1 MKISLIY
8 PPFLE
13 ARIHEEEVNVPPLG
27 LYYVG
32 ALLKERGYDV
42 EILNWAHLDH
52 IPEAVTRLINKTSPD
67 IIGLSVLQANR
78 WGALEIAKTAKS
90 IAPEITVA
98 FGGIGATFLWKHFLT
113 HFEAVDFCVL
123 GEGEYPFLE
132 LVKAIEAGNRKRIK
146 SIKGIAFRSNGRP
159 IKTGQSLPI
168 KNLDSLPIPSKYFDY
183 QHVAFTRGCPAQC
196 TFCGSPRFW
205 GRRVRFH
212 SATYFVKQLTYLY
225 KRGIRFFYFSD
236 DTFLINK
243 GRVIDICREI
253 IEKNITISWF
263 AISRVDLVDEEVLR
277 WMRLAGCT
285 QLSYGVESGSEKIR
299 DFLNKNIRSDDIKK
313 AFQLTTRYGIL
324 ARAYFIYGSPGE
336 TMHTIQETIDLICEI
351 KPLGA
356 IFYILDIFPGTIL
369 YDMFLKQSGQTDDIW
384 LQKIE
389 DILYFETDPR
399 LTEEMIFA
407 FGRKLRLAFYEAL
420 PGFADAIELTDGKAF
435 RESNADFLSRLAMTF
450 SHGDYSKID
459 AIPRKDETAARLY
472 IRSLEYAP
480 NDRAYLGLGMLKQRD
495 RAFNESVAVLDKG
508 LMFFPDNDQ
517 LKLCKGISLMNLREF
532 KRALSCFESIGN
544 LEVAKPYVN
553 ECRKTLSSMT

>member
-1 MKISLIY
+1 MKILLVY

-32 ALLKERGYDV
+32 ALLREQGYDV

-52 IPEAVTRLINKTSPD
+52 VSEAVTRVIEEKDPD

-90 IAPEITVA
+90 IDSEITVA
-98 FGGIGATFLWKHFLT
+98 LGGIAATFLWKHFLT
-113 HFEAVDFCVL
+113 HFEAIDFCVL

-132 LVKAIEAGNRKRIK
+132 LVKSIETGNRKRIK
-146 SIKGIAFRSNGRP
+146 SIKGIAFKSNGRP
-159 IKTGQSLPI
+159 IKTGRALPI

-196 TFCGSPRFW
+196 TFCGSPKFW

-212 SATYFVKQLTYLY
+212 SATYFVRQLMYLY
-225 KRGIRFFYFSD
+225 ERGIRFFYFSD

-243 GRVIDICREI
+243 ERVIDICREI
-253 IEKNITISWF
+253 IERDIKISWF

-285 QLSYGVESGSEKIR
+285 QISYGVESGSEKIR

-336 TMHTIQETIDLICEI
+336 TMHTIQETIDLIRDI

-389 DILYFETDPR
+389 DILYFETDPL
-399 LTEEMIFA
+399 LTKEMIFA
-407 FGRKLRLAFYEAL
+407 FGRELRSTFYEAL
-420 PGFADAIELTDGKAF
+420 PGFAETIELTDGKAF
-435 RESNADFLSRLAMTF
+435 RKSNADFLSRLAMTF

-459 AIPRKDETAARLY
+459 AIPRKDETAVRLY
-472 IRSLEYAP
+472 KRSIEYAP

-508 LMFFPDNDQ
+508 LAFFPDNDQ
-517 LKLCKGISLMNLREF
+517 LKLCKGISLMNLRAF
-532 KRALSCFESIGN
+532 KKALFCFLS
-544 LEVAKPYVN
+544 LENPALAKPYVN
-553 ECRKTLSSMT
+553 ECHKMLSSMT

>member
-1 MKISLIY
+1 MKILLIY

-32 ALLKERGYDV
+32 ALLKEQGYDV

-52 IPEAVTRLINKTSPD
+52 VADAVTRVIDKKDPD

-90 IAPEITVA
+90 IAPGITVA

-132 LVKAIEAGNRKRIK
+132 LVKAIETGNRKRIK

-159 IKTGQSLPI
+159 VKTGRSLPI

-212 SATYFVKQLTYLY
+212 STAYFVKQLMYLY
-225 KRGIRFFYFSD
+225 ERGIRFFYFSD
-236 DTFLINK
+236 DTFLINRD
-243 GRVIDICREI
+243 RVIDICREI
-253 IEKNITISWF
+253 IEKDIKISWF

-285 QLSYGVESGSEKIR
+285 QISYGVESGSEKIR

-336 TMHTIQETIDLICEI
+336 TMNTIQETTDLIREI

-389 DILYFETDPR
+389 DILHFETDPR

-407 FGRKLRLAFYEAL
+407 FGRKLRSAFHEAL
-420 PGFADAIELTDGKAF
+420 PAFADAIELTDGKAF

-472 IRSLEYAP
+472 KKSLGYAP
-480 NDRAYLGLGMLKQRD
+480 NDRAYLGLGMLKQRGGT
-495 RAFNESVAVLDKG
+495 FNESVAVLDKG
-508 LMFFPDNDQ
+508 LAFFPDNDQ
-517 LKLCKGISLMNLREF
+517 LKLCKGISLMNLGEF
-532 KRALSCFESIGN
+532 TRALSCFESIGN
-544 LEVAKPYVN
+544 LEIAKPYVN
-553 ECRKTLSSMT
+553 ECRKMLSSMI